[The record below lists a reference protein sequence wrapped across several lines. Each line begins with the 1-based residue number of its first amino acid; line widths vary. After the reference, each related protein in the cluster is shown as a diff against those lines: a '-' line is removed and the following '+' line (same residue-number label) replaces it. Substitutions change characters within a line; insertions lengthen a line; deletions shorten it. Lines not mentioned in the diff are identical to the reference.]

1 MAVNKNTSPL
11 QAMYGNISSM
21 LDANASGQ
29 TMMHAMCEDVD
40 ALLIKLWK
48 EKAPHASQCI
58 DLVAVGGYG
67 RGELA
72 PQSDWDIWF
81 LVPED
86 MDEASGTEIESFLYV
101 LWDLGA
107 KIGHAVRSVKQ
118 TIQHV
123 KEDWSSATA
132 ALEARLLC
140 GTGKCFEDMQG
151 GLAGFFQRKKKAFVE
166 AKLQE
171 FAARHQHAGGT
182 AFLMEPDI
190 KESKGGLR
198 DVQAVFWMAKAWY
211 GTENHSSLLEL
222 GALSSTELTHLKT
235 ARDFLWRCRVA
246 LHLEMK
252 RGTDRLGF
260 EQQAMLADRLGYT
273 TNEHRPAV
281 ELFMKDYFRHAGR
294 IARVSGMLYSH
305 FQEQL
310 HPQYFSFEH
319 NLEDGFT
326 LEGQRVG
333 IQHANVFKDKPLRL
347 LKIFHLSQLD
357 HRHLSSQALRQIRA
371 DVMLIDDSF
380 RANPQAHQMF
390 LTILRNRRNVA
401 WALREMNNTGVL
413 GRFIPQFRDV
423 VGLGQFNRYHAYT
436 VDEHTLRAVAE
447 ARNFFHGDHATRL
460 PLAHEVWHKIS
471 RPELLYLALI
481 FHDIAK
487 GMPGDHSNNGEVLAH
502 HFCQMLGLSQDAI
515 ALVGWLVREHLT
527 MAVTSQRFDLSD
539 PEVIRQFAEKVL
551 DIERLNYLFLLTVAD
566 IAAVGPNVWNDWKGS
581 LLSEL
586 YYGASYSL
594 MQGGE
599 QEVSQ
604 QERRNERVQTRIES
618 TLNKEKDRCREA
630 LRSVLQALPW
640 RCVMHFP
647 PRQLLLLGHLFFK
660 ESDGTAIELHVD
672 EISNETLVMVLAKDQ
687 ENVFTALTSVLAT
700 GNRNVLAAQAFFLND
715 GRILD
720 VFHVQGADEKAL
732 SIEDDL
738 QRLKQ
743 RLGDVLKKGFAKQ
756 MMPAAVPKSK
766 ITLLMR
772 QVPVRAREL
781 SLASSHQTA
790 VEVTASDQP
799 GLLTRLSW
807 VISDLG
813 FTLKGANITTFGERV
828 VDVFFVEDKH
838 GECLSENQVQM
849 LCQKLKET
857 ACLPESQVCDDDAKG
872 K

>member
-11 QAMYGNISSM
+11 QAMYGTIASM
-21 LDANASGQ
+21 LDAHASGEA
-29 TMMHAMCEDVD
+29 MMHTMCDDVD

-48 EKAPHASQCI
+48 EKAPHASQSI

-81 LVPED
+81 LVPD
-86 MDEASGTEIESFLYV
+86 NMDEALGKEIESFLYV

-107 KIGHAVRSVKQ
+107 KIGHAVRSVEQ
-118 TIQHV
+118 TMQHV

-140 GTGKCFEDMQG
+140 GKGKTFKAMQER
-151 GLAGFFQRKKKAFVE
+151 LAVFFQRKKKAFVE

-171 FAARHQHAGGT
+171 FTARHHRAGGT

-198 DVQAVFWMAKAWY
+198 DAQAVFWMAKAWY
-211 GTENHSSLLEL
+211 GTENHSSLIEL
-222 GALSSTELTHLKT
+222 GALSPTELTHLNT
-235 ARDFLWRCRVA
+235 ARDFLWKCRA
-246 LHLEMK
+246 GLHLAMK
-252 RGTDRLGF
+252 RATDRLGF
-260 EQQAMLADRLGYT
+260 EQQAMLADRLGYKT
-273 TNEHRPAV
+273 DKHHPAV

-294 IARVSGMLYSH
+294 IARVSGMLYRH

-333 IQHANVFKDKPLRL
+333 IQHANIFKDNPIRL
-347 LKIFHLSQLD
+347 LNIFHLSQLD
-357 HRHLSSQALRQIRA
+357 HRHLSSQASRQIRA
-371 DVMLIDDSF
+371 DVMLIDDDF

-390 LTILRNRRNVA
+390 LTILRDRRNVA
-401 WALREMNNTGVL
+401 WTLREMNNTGVL
-413 GRFIPQFRDV
+413 GRFIPEFRDV

-447 ARNFFHGDHATRL
+447 ARNFFHGIHATRL
-460 PLAHEVWHKIS
+460 LLAHEVWHKIS

-487 GMPGDHSNNGEVLAH
+487 GMPGDHSENGEVLAY
-502 HFCQMLGLSQDAI
+502 HFCQKLGLNQDA
-515 ALVGWLVREHLT
+515 AELVGWLVREHLT

-586 YYGASYSL
+586 YYGASHSL

-599 QEVSQ
+599 QGVSQ
-604 QERRNERVQTRIES
+604 QERRNERVHTRIES
-618 TLNKEKDRCREA
+618 TLSKEKDSCKEA
-630 LRSVLQALPW
+630 LRAILQALPW

-647 PRQLLLLGHLFFK
+647 PRQLLVLGHLFFK
-660 ESDGTAIELHVD
+660 ESDDAAIKLHVD
-672 EISNETLVMVLAKDQ
+672 EINNETLVMVLAKDQ

-700 GNRNVLAAQAFFLND
+700 GHRNVLAAQAFFLDD

-738 QRLKQ
+738 QRLQQ
-743 RLGDVLKKGFAKQ
+743 RLEDVLKKGFAQ
-756 MMPAAVPKSK
+756 HMMPTVVPQSK
-766 ITLLMR
+766 ITVLMR
-772 QVPVRAREL
+772 QVPVHAHEL

-807 VISDLG
+807 VISELG

-838 GECLSENQVQM
+838 GECLSEHQVQT

-857 ACLPESQVCDDDAKG
+857 ACLPESDVSDAKG